1 MDGRVKET
9 HICVRKELMGGN
21 GVLYDKQE
29 ALIHC
34 CWDRNK
40 TSGRLNTLSLVS
52 AALNEGF
59 HPEENH
65 PSSRAVCTSHGGRPG
80 VSMGIGAPTFLVAE
94 ADSTQTAS
102 ICQDA
107 LEGKSIPSLPE
118 S

>member
-59 HPEENH
+59 HPEESH
-65 PSSRAVCTSHGGRPG
+65 PAAGLS
-80 VSMGIGAPTFLVAE
+80 APAM
-94 ADSTQTAS
+94 
-102 ICQDA
+102 
-107 LEGKSIPSLPE
+107 EGDLGSAWGSELPHF
-118 S
+118 